1 MRSESSCTVPNREME
16 KCVSEVK
23 DCFTARFRRQT
34 LTTMSS
40 TLHQMW
46 SCHIKIMIHTIV
58 KRQKLKSAW
67 DRNSLFS
74 SGFSSGLPL
83 FSFFLEITIQVLVW
97 FRPKCLDTTVLLVL
111 SKSWFH
117 FGLYCRLIFKRD
129 RVWTRGYT
137 PVGHLP
143 RSSSHRKGWWWWC
156 CWSLS
161 KVQQLPLS
169 SDHLVWVAT
178 LEPQRRR
185 ESEEQTSS
193 DSFHC
198 GKKFLHLVDDTRDV
212 MIGGCVAWR
221 LVSGWADMGGPDQLF
236 SRQTVS
242 PTDPSEPCHTADGNL
257 VFDQKRDS
265 WKMNFPSKKLC
276 GEERCNNLKS
286 LVNQP
291 FCADTDQ
298 RWRMNNKTQSSKS
311 LARQTKPTIDDQ

>member
-1 MRSESSCTVPNREME
+1 MTETEIVYFPAAFPL
-16 KCVSEVK
+16 VFL
-23 DCFTARFRRQT
+23 CF
-34 LTTMSS
+34 
-40 TLHQMW
+40 
-46 SCHIKIMIHTIV
+46 
-58 KRQKLKSAW
+58 
-67 DRNSLFS
+67 
-74 SGFSSGLPL
+74 P
-83 FSFFLEITIQVLVW
+83 FLEITIQVLVW

-185 ESEEQTSS
+185 ESEQQTSS

-265 WKMNFPSKKLC
+265 WKINFPSKKLC
-276 GEERCNNLKS
+276 GEERYKNLKS
-286 LVNQP
+286 LVDQP
-291 FCADTDQ
+291 LCADTDQ
-298 RWRMNNKTQSSKS
+298 RWPMNNKTQSSKS